1 MSTKEMVEIGYF
13 DYVQVS
19 NRRKHAP
26 VFSDYIAIDV
36 LLLAGTH
43 YVIVVT
49 CQVHLEHGI

>member
-1 MSTKEMVEIGYF
+1 MVEIGYF